1 MCDHC
6 GCRSFPAIAEL
17 TGEHEE
23 ILDLAWTVSEAVRAG
38 QPAPVVELATLR
50 RLLDSHVIKEET
62 GLYPLLIGEGDLT
75 NELLGQLEE
84 EHREIGEV
92 FDVGGFSRKEYFALA
107 AHIETEESE
116 LFPCAMFAFDD
127 ERWEAM
133 LSAHREAETTTAASD
148 SP

>member
-17 TGEHEE
+17 TGEHED

-38 QPAPVVELATLR
+38 SAVPEFELVALR
-50 RLLDSHVIKEET
+50 RLLDAHVMKEET
-62 GLYPLLIGEGDLT
+62 GLYPLLIGEGDLSD
-75 NELLGQLEE
+75 ELLGQLEE
-84 EHREIGEV
+84 EHREIGAV
-92 FDVGGFSRKEYFALA
+92 LDAGRFDRKEYFALA

-127 ERWEAM
+127 ERWDEMLRAHAEAD
-133 LSAHREAETTTAASD
+133 EAVRS
-148 SP
+148 SRIP